1 MTSTNIHKNKRIKR
15 ILVDDEYDI
24 SLAIKVVLEENGF
37 KVHSFNEASKALEDF
52 ITELSIRFPINI

>member
-24 SLAIKVVLEENGF
+24 NLAIKVVLEENGF
-37 KVHSFNEASKALEDF
+37 KAFV
-52 ITELSIRFPINI
+52 